1 MEYRKSITLKD
12 GRECV
17 IRSCTAEDAQAA
29 LEVFIL
35 THAQTD
41 WLSSYPDEISV
52 TVEQEAKL
60 LRERAE
66 SENEVE
72 LTAEVDGR
80 LAGLAGVNRVGP
92 RAKSKH
98 RANFGISLDSAFWGL
113 GIGRAML
120 RACIECAVTA
130 GYTQLELD
138 VVADNKNALA
148 LYRSE
153 GFVEYGRNP
162 RGFRSR
168 VNGWQE
174 LVMMRLELDGK

>member
-1 MEYRKSITLKD
+1 MEYRKCVTLKD

-17 IRSCTAEDAQAA
+17 IRSCTEEDARAA

-41 WLSSYPDEISV
+41 WLSSYPDEINV

-66 SENEVE
+66 SANEAE
-72 LTAEVDGR
+72 LAAEVDGK
-80 LAGLAGVNRVGP
+80 LAGLAGLSRAGV

-98 RANFGISLDSAFWGL
+98 RATFGISIDSAFWGL

-120 RACIECAVTA
+120 RACIECAKAA
-130 GYTQLELD
+130 GYIQLELD
-138 VVADNKNALA
+138 AVADNKNALE
-148 LYRSE
+148 LYKSE

-162 RGFRSR
+162 LGFRSR
-168 VNGWQE
+168 VTGWQE
-174 LVMMRLELDGK
+174 LVMMRLELDGR